1 MIARLRRWTL
11 GSRPGNAYVE
21 FGLICP
27 LLVST
32 FGTVA
37 DFGLS
42 IWARSRL
49 SAAVSNASQYAAVAG
64 AAATSANV
72 KSSVTQSVTPLTGV
86 SVSVTGPGCYCTSG
100 TPASMTPVSGGSYTP
115 PCTTTCASGSK
126 AGMYV
131 GITATYA
138 YSPLMPFYATF
149 ANTTLTETSI
159 VRLQ

>member
-11 GSRPGNAYVE
+11 GTRPGNAYVE

-32 FGTVA
+32 LGTIA

-64 AAATSANV
+64 PNVTSANV
-72 KSSVTQSVTPLTGV
+72 KSSVAQSVTPLSGV
-86 SVSVTGPGCYCTSG
+86 TVTITGPGCYCTSG
-100 TPASMTPVSGGSYTP
+100 TPASMKPASA
-115 PCTTTCASGSK
+115 CTTVCASGNMP
-126 AGMYV
+126 GTYV
-131 GITATYA
+131 GITATYT

-149 ANTTLTETSI
+149 ASTTLTETSI

>member
-1 MIARLRRWTL
+1 VIARLRRWTF
-11 GSRPGNAYVE
+11 GTRPGNAYVE

-32 FGTVA
+32 LGTIA

-64 AAATSANV
+64 PTVTSANV
-72 KSSVTQSVTPLTGV
+72 KSSVAQSVTPLTGV
-86 SVSVTGPGCYCTSG
+86 SVTITGPGCYCTSG
-100 TPASMTPVSGGSYTP
+100 TPVSMTSTTH
-115 PCTTTCASGSK
+115 CTTACASGNMP
-126 AGMYV
+126 GTYV
-131 GITATYA
+131 GIAATYT
-138 YSPLMPFYATF
+138 YSPLLPFYAAF
-149 ANTTLTETSI
+149 ANTALTETSI